1 VHLYSGAVDKRR
13 SMDKSMLAKILH
25 SIQPGGRESRVDVAV
40 SS

>member
-1 VHLYSGAVDKRR
+1 MEKERK
-13 SMDKSMLAKILH
+13 MDKSMLDKTLH